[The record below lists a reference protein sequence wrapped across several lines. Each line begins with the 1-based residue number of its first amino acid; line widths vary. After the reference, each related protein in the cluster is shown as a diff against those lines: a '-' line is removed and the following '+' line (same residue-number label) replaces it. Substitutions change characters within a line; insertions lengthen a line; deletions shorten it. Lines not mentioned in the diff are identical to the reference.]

1 MKFIL
6 NKDVEMSETILNK
19 ILIKSQSELGRLE
32 KLEKYYLNKN
42 DILKRKMA
50 DCCKPNN
57 KIANPYASYITDTLC
72 GYFVGE
78 PITYSSLDEEAL
90 DSLVQ
95 SLLYNDSAD
104 EDMELAR
111 TVSIY
116 GRGYELFYIDD
127 DGITRF
133 TCFSPKEVIVVYDD
147 SIEQEILYAIRKIPQ
162 FDIMTDTKSF
172 KIEVYSKD

>member
-1 MKFIL
+1 MKFVL
-6 NKDVEMSETILNK
+6 NKDTELSETLIQKILTKSRSELERLNK
-19 ILIKSQSELGRLE
+19 LE
-32 KLEKYYLNKN
+32 SYYLNKN
-42 DILKRKMA
+42 TILNRVMA
-50 DCCKPNN
+50 DSAKPNN

-78 PITYSSLDEEAL
+78 PITYSSLDEGAL
-90 DSLVQ
+90 DALNNC
-95 SLLYNDSAD
+95 LLYNDAAD

-133 TCFSPKEVIVVYDD
+133 TNFTPKDLIVIYDD
-147 SIEQEILYAIRKIPQ
+147 SIEGDILYAIRKIPQ
-162 FDIMTDTKSF
+162 YDILTDTKSY
-172 KIEVYSKD
+172 KIEVYSTE